1 MDEQTRKAWNRPEL
15 IVVVRSGR
23 EEAVLETCKAANTSY
38 LDPTPDTSDQSC
50 LRGTFPCGSDCSGV
64 NLS

>member
-23 EEAVLETCKAANTSY
+23 EEAVLETCN
-38 LDPTPDTSDQSC
+38 
-50 LRGTFPCGSDCSGV
+50 
-64 NLS
+64 

>member
-38 LDPTPDTSDQSC
+38 HDPTPGATDQSC
-50 LRGTFPCGSDCSGV
+50 LQGTPTCGSDCSGV